1 MKYAIGQKVRIRPDL
16 QLWTTYSM
24 NDGLWDDIATE
35 EMLALR
41 GQLVTIVRT
50 GCKYY
55 IREDGGAFNWTDG
68 MLLPVTRI
76 ARTKELL

>member
-16 QLWTTYSM
+16 RLGTTYSM
-24 NDGLWDDIATE
+24 NDDLWDDVATE
-35 EMLALR
+35 EMLEFK

-55 IREDGGAFNWTDG
+55 IREDGGAFNWTDE
-68 MLLPVTRI
+68 MLLPAIRI
-76 ARTKELL
+76 ARTKELS